1 MSSIHLSPS
10 FVTAAVLTDYNTQ
23 LNQLRQEV
31 ASQRLELASL
41 RLQFAN
47 FVKDEEVDAVKS
59 THQIQNSSQNC
70 FYRYFSCFRP
80 KETIYESKRRQ
91 RINRTTTITESGE
104 KIVPSLFLR
113 FSQQEI
119 QAHSERGTGADSAI
133 ETPISTPTFRL
144 HDERNGVGNVGN
156 KSTATIIQPN
166 PLSLINSINS
176 SNSTTIEQK

>member
-31 ASQRLELASL
+31 AAQRLELASL

-47 FVKDEEVDAVKS
+47 FIKDEEVDAVKS
-59 THQIQNSSQNC
+59 THQIQNSSKNC
-70 FYRYFSCFRP
+70 FRYFCCFCFFHTT
-80 KETIYESKRRQ
+80 ETSYESKRRK
-91 RINRTTTITESGE
+91 RIHRTTITESGE

-113 FSQQEI
+113 FV
-119 QAHSERGTGADSAI
+119 HSENQTHIERGTGADSAI

-144 HDERNGVGNVGN
+144 HNEQTVGNGN
-156 KSTATIIQPN
+156 TNTTTTIIQPN
-166 PLSLINSINS
+166 PLSLLNTANT
-176 SNSTTIEQK
+176 TTIEER